1 MSFHRRVGIAIAV
14 ACSAGAGTAL
24 PSVAQAETAVLYV
37 DNSTTAHC
45 SDAGAGTQAQPYCG
59 IQAAADA
66 AQPGQTVQIA
76 PNRTYQGMIT
86 VRRSGLPGKPIVF
99 KADIPYQV
107 PATSVEVGQQDG
119 PGVPGYGFL
128 ISGVHDVTV
137 TGLQIM
143 APQEGVLVKDSERI
157 VLDRTIVGGGSGGA
171 AQPGPAVRI
180 TGHSAGVTVSRS
192 QIASAGPI
200 GVAVEAGVTGTVLT
214 TNLVTETEG
223 RGVLV
228 TDAPGT
234 VVVGNTFGRN
244 CLSDIEFAGGSSGAT
259 VENNVLAKR
268 PADRCGGVP
277 VSSPA
282 LTVSAGSTQGTK
294 IDYNSVQP
302 APGAAAY
309 AWGGTSYATPEAFRA
324 TGQGAHDNGAD
335 PAFSPWATDYRPVAV
350 EGLTDAADAS
360 APGTLDT
367 DLYGDPRAD
376 HPKIANT
383 GTGNG
388 YQDRGAVELQDT
400 MFVMVSA
407 LPYSTTGHPLNA
419 RATVWYTPGWAPV
432 GATLD
437 FGDGTAPVPV
447 TSSNITV
454 DHDYPEGGSYT
465 LTLTA
470 TSETGLVRTST
481 GTVKLAPVGEL
492 RPSFGVYQPDRT
504 VARVTVTDRTVSPWP
519 VARYVIDFGDG
530 TAPAVSEGPTPPSG
544 VTHDY
549 GVAGTYTVTETV
561 VDDHGRTAS
570 TGTQQNVAGPQ
581 AGVPFAG
588 YFGGPTSHV
597 GLFDKGRWALS
608 YQKASGQAN
617 LVWSLGDPG
626 DLPVV
631 GAWDNTCRCQ
641 SGIYRP
647 STGTFAL
654 QHSDK
659 SVSTVQFGEP
669 GDLPVVGAWD
679 RDNHDQLAIFRPST
693 STLAVRHD
701 NGSVSTMGF
710 GDQGDLPVVGDW
722 DGVHHAQ
729 FGVFRPG
736 RNEGDPNLFILR
748 HDDGS
753 VSTAAYG
760 VKGDLPVVGDWL
772 GRGRTTFGI
781 FRPSSHVFAL
791 SNAYGGQGDSV
802 FTIYG

>member
-1 MSFHRRVGIAIAV
+1 MSFRRRVGIAIAV

-24 PSVAQAETAVLYV
+24 PSIAHAETAVLYV
-37 DNSTTAHC
+37 DNSTAANC
-45 SDAGAGTQAQPYCG
+45 SDSGTGTQAQPYCS

-76 PNRTYQGMIT
+76 QNRTYTGQIT

-99 KADIPYQV
+99 KADIPYKI
-107 PATSVEVGQQDG
+107 PATSIEANFQEG
-119 PGVPGYGFL
+119 PNPSPYGFL

-137 TGLQIM
+137 TGLAIR
-143 APQEGVLVKDSERI
+143 APQEGVLVQDSERI
-157 VLDRTIVGGGSGGA
+157 VLDRTAVYAGSGGA

-180 TGHSAGVTVSRS
+180 TGRSAGVTVSRS
-192 QIASAGPI
+192 QIGSGGTTGI
-200 GVAVEAGVTGTVLT
+200 AVEAGVTGTVLT

-244 CLSDIEFAGGSSGAT
+244 CLSDIDLAGNSSGAV

-268 PADRCGGVP
+268 PADWCGGVP
-277 VSSPA
+277 VSAVALAVSP
-282 LTVSAGSTQGTK
+282 GSTQGTK
-294 IDYNSVQP
+294 VDYNSVQP
-302 APGAAAY
+302 APGVAAY
-309 AWGGTSYATPEAFRA
+309 SWGGTAYATPEAFRA

-335 PAFSPWATDYRPVAV
+335 PTFSQWATDYRPVAV
-350 EGLTDAADAS
+350 EGLTDAADAT

-388 YQDRGAVELQDT
+388 YHDRGAVELQDT
-400 MFVMVSA
+400 MGVMVSGQRNW
-407 LPYSTTGHPLNA
+407 SEGHPLTA
-419 RATVWYTPGWAPV
+419 RITAWYSPGWAPV
-432 GATLD
+432 GAVLD
-437 FGDGTAPVPV
+437 FGDGTAPIAV
-447 TSSNITV
+447 TSGNPTF
-454 DHDYPEGGSYT
+454 DHDYPAGGSYT

-481 GTVKLAPVGEL
+481 GTVTLPPLAEL
-492 RPSFGVYQPDRT
+492 QPSFTLSQADRT
-504 VARVTVTDRTVSPWP
+504 VARIAVTDQTSSAWP
-519 VARYVIDFGDG
+519 VSRYAIDFGDG
-530 TAPAVSEGPTPPSG
+530 SAPVVSEGPTPPSG

-561 VDDHGRTAS
+561 VDDHGRT
-570 TGTQQNVAGPQ
+570 GTAARQQSVGGPQ
-581 AGVPFAG
+581 AGVPFTG
-588 YFGGPTSHV
+588 YFGGPTTHL

-608 YQKASGQAN
+608 YQKTSGSVNQT
-617 LVWSLGDPG
+617 WTFGDPG

-631 GAWDNTCRCQ
+631 GAWDNTCQCRL
-641 SGIYRP
+641 GIYRP

-654 QHSDK
+654 QHGDK
-659 SVSTVQFGEP
+659 SVSTVQFGDP
-669 GDLPVVGAWD
+669 GDLPAVGAWD
-679 RDNHDQLAIFRPST
+679 HNGHDQLAIYRPST
-693 STLAVRHD
+693 GTLAVRHD
-701 NGSVSTMGF
+701 DGSVSTMRF
-710 GDQGDLPVVGDW
+710 GDPGDLPVVGDW
-722 DGVHHAQ
+722 DGVRHAQ

-736 RNEGDPNLFILR
+736 RNAGDPNLFILR

-753 VSTAAYG
+753 VSSAAYG

-791 SNAYGGQGDSV
+791 SNAYGGQADAV

>member
-1 MSFHRRVGIAIAV
+1 
-14 ACSAGAGTAL
+14 
-24 PSVAQAETAVLYV
+24 
-37 DNSTTAHC
+37 
-45 SDAGAGTQAQPYCG
+45 
-59 IQAAADA
+59 
-66 AQPGQTVQIA
+66 
-76 PNRTYQGMIT
+76 
-86 VRRSGLPGKPIVF
+86 
-99 KADIPYQV
+99 
-107 PATSVEVGQQDG
+107 
-119 PGVPGYGFL
+119 
-128 ISGVHDVTV
+128 
-137 TGLQIM
+137 
-143 APQEGVLVKDSERI
+143 
-157 VLDRTIVGGGSGGA
+157 
-171 AQPGPAVRI
+171 
-180 TGHSAGVTVSRS
+180 
-192 QIASAGPI
+192 
-200 GVAVEAGVTGTVLT
+200 
-214 TNLVTETEG
+214 
-223 RGVLV
+223 
-228 TDAPGT
+228 
-234 VVVGNTFGRN
+234 
-244 CLSDIEFAGGSSGAT
+244 
-259 VENNVLAKR
+259 
-268 PADRCGGVP
+268 
-277 VSSPA
+277 
-282 LTVSAGSTQGTK
+282 
-294 IDYNSVQP
+294 
-302 APGAAAY
+302 
-309 AWGGTSYATPEAFRA
+309 
-324 TGQGAHDNGAD
+324 
-335 PAFSPWATDYRPVAV
+335 V

-407 LPYSTTGHPLNA
+407 LPYSSTGHPLNA

-447 TSSNITV
+447 TSGNITI
-454 DHDYPEGGSYT
+454 DHDYPAGGSYT

-504 VARVTVTDRTVSPWP
+504 VAQVTVTDRTVSPWP

-631 GAWDNTCRCQ
+631 GAWDNACRCQ